1 MLTWLIAMMIFHLV
15 SKLAHKIKY
24 PPKLNQ
30 PPNLAMLPHQI
41 VPMQPK
47 KGKNK
52 HVNKAQP
59 IPFPLKQPII
69 CQHLNKSTFQY
80 RIQVSLINLI
90 HQCDLNN

>member
-1 MLTWLIAMMIFHLV
+1 MRETVLMVTWLIAMIFHLV

-24 PPKLNQ
+24 PPKLNH
-30 PPNLAMLPHQI
+30 PPHLAMLPLQI

-59 IPFPLKQPII
+59 IPFPFK
-69 CQHLNKSTFQY
+69 
-80 RIQVSLINLI
+80 
-90 HQCDLNN
+90 HQSFANI